1 MIFNGF
7 VFNRRGF
14 LPPYEVFHSR
24 IKKEDHHEI
33 RAEVVMDSAA
43 DLPSAD
49 SFEGYRLSAGSIAWA
64 VNSSTIYAMN
74 SAGEW
79 IEQNGGE

>member
-1 MIFNGF
+1 MRPIIRKKFGRYDNGRT
-7 VFNRRGF
+7 V
-14 LPPYEVFHSR
+14 
-24 IKKEDHHEI
+24 I